1 MKQLDQVQPQRIE
14 DSAPVERKKTRS
26 RLQEHFLARLGQLV
40 EQLKTDSSDKEA
52 LRLLSRALYSTYMD
66 CVSAGVGDEANGLM
80 QPVQPEASPVQSE
93 ASNEQ

>member
-1 MKQLDQVQPQRIE
+1 MKELDQVVQPQQIE
-14 DSAPVERKKTRS
+14 DSAPVGRKKARS

-40 EQLKTDSSDKEA
+40 EQREQQLKTGSSDKEA

-66 CVSAGVGDEANGLM
+66 CVSAGIGDEANGLM
-80 QPVQPEASPVQSE
+80 QPVRLD